1 MATEEQTIIQREAP
15 EVEALKLGL
24 IRAAK
29 GLSETAPVGGLPQ
42 TQFAGYDPFQDQ
54 ARTMAT
60 AGVGSFAPF
69 LTDAFA
75 GNQQA
80 SDMLEGEV
88 STAYRDALAGYSDA
102 DRNALLGTAGT
113 RVSDGIAGQ
122 ESAKAGI
129 LSALNAGNIDVDTA
143 QTLLGTITG
152 NVRGNIFGTPGQA
165 GTGSLSAIDAQR
177 LGIDQGITRSST
189 SDVNRARIAQELAL
203 ANARKAGDYG
213 KQQSDA
219 AIAALAGT
227 GFSPTEAGVGG
238 VFDPSATVSN
248 FFNPYETNVV
258 DRSLADLQ
266 RASNIAGLQ
275 EDANAAQ
282 AGAFGGS
289 RAGIVQSERDRNLL
303 DAQARIAAQLRQQ
316 GYGQALQQS
325 QQAFEAGQGRQ
336 QNLAQLTGQL
346 GQAGAGT
353 QLSGEQLAQQGA
365 LSSGQLGLSASQAAA
380 DLALRGGQ
388 LGLSAEQLAAEN
400 ARQSGILGL
409 QGASQA
415 ASGEA
420 QRGALSGDQARLGL
434 SEAELRANV
443 GLQGAQLG
451 MQGAQGLQSVAN
463 DIGAQAAQRAALAE
477 LQSGL
482 QSNDVNMMN
491 QLGGQR
497 FQTEQAQLDAQQQD
511 QLAEVYEPY
520 QRLGFYSDILRGAPT
535 TQMSISQSSTPNP
548 SLLNQIVGGA
558 ASGVGIA
565 GAANKIF

>member
-1 MATEEQTIIQREAP
+1 MAVEEQTIIQREAP

-29 GLSETAPVGGLPQ
+29 GLAETAPVGGLPQ

-54 ARTMAT
+54 ARTMASS
-60 AGVGSFAPF
+60 AIGSFAPF
-69 LTDAFA
+69 LTSAFA

-80 SDMLEGEV
+80 SDMLSGQV
-88 STAYRDALAGYSDA
+88 TDAYNNALASYSDA
-102 DRNALLGTAGT
+102 DRDALLNTAGT
-113 RVSDGIAGQ
+113 RVGS
-122 ESAKAGI
+122 GI
-129 LSALNAGNIDVDTA
+129 LNQGNDRIGIINALKAGNIDVDTA
-143 QTLLGTITG
+143 QGLLGTSTG

-165 GTGSLSAIDAQR
+165 GTGALSAIDAAR
-177 LGIDQGITRSST
+177 LGIDQGVTRGAT
-189 SDVNRARIAQELAL
+189 SDVNRARIAQETAL
-203 ANARKAGDYG
+203 ANARAAGTYG
-213 KQQSDA
+213 RTQADA
-219 AIAALAGT
+219 GIAALSGT
-227 GFSPTEAGVGG
+227 GG
-238 VFDPSATVSN
+238 VFDPSATVSK

-289 RAGIVQSERDRNLL
+289 RAGIVQAERDRNLL

-316 GYGQALQQS
+316 GYGQALGQA
-325 QQAFEAGQGRQ
+325 QQAFESGQGRQ
-336 QNLAQLTGQL
+336 QQLAQLTGQL
-346 GQAGAGT
+346 GQAGAAT

-388 LGLSAEQLAAEN
+388 LGLSAEQLASEN
-400 ARQSGILGL
+400 ARQRGALGL

-415 ASGEA
+415 ASGFSQA
-420 QRGALSGDQARLGL
+420 GALAGDMARLGL

-482 QSNDVNMMN
+482 QSNDISMMN

-548 SLLNQIVGGA
+548 SLLNQVVGGA
-558 ASGVGIA
+558 ASGLGIA
-565 GAANKIF
+565 GAASKIF

>member
-15 EVEALKLGL
+15 EVEAFKLGL
-24 IRAAK
+24 INAAK

-54 ARTMAT
+54 ARTRAT
-60 AGVGSFAPF
+60 SALGSFAPF
-69 LTDAFA
+69 LTQAFA

-80 SDMLEGEV
+80 SGMLQDEV
-88 STAYRDALAGYSDA
+88 ASLYRDSLIDYDEVVRS
-102 DRNALLGTAGT
+102 NLL
-113 RVSDGIAGQ
+113 Q
-122 ESAKAGI
+122 
-129 LSALNAGNIDVDTA
+129 NAGNSVLAGVGSAAGNRGILGAVSAGNTDVDVA
-143 QTLLGTITG
+143 QTDFTKIME
-152 NVRGNIFGTPGQA
+152 NARRNIFGTPEEV
-165 GTGSLSAIDAQR
+165 GSGA
-177 LGIDQGITRSST
+177 LGATD
-189 SDVNRARIAQELAL
+189 
-203 ANARKAGDYG
+203 KAV
-213 KQQSDA
+213 Q
-219 AIAALAGT
+219 ALAGT
-227 GFSPTEAGVGG
+227 GFSATDTGVGG
-238 VFDPSATVSN
+238 IYDPSRGTAVAD

-303 DAQARIAAQLRQQ
+303 DAQARIAGQLRQQ

-325 QQAFEAGQGRQ
+325 QQAFESGQGRQ

-346 GQAGAGT
+346 GIQG
-353 QLSGEQLAQQGA
+353 GE
-365 LSSGQLGLSASQAAA
+365 
-380 DLALRGGQ
+380 
-388 LGLSAEQLAAEN
+388 LGLSAEQLASEN
-400 ARQSGILGL
+400 ARQKGILGL
-409 QGASQA
+409 QGASQQGQL
-415 ASGEA
+415 ASEA
-420 QRGALSGDQARLGL
+420 ARLGL

-443 GLQGAQLG
+443 GLQGAQFGL
-451 MQGAQGLQSVAN
+451 QGAQGLQSVAN
-463 DIGAQAAQRAALAE
+463 DIGAQSAQRAALAE

-482 QSNDVNMMN
+482 QSNDVNMIN

-497 FQTEQAQLDAQQQD
+497 FQTEQAQKDAQQQD

-565 GAANKIF
+565 GAASKIF

>member
-1 MATEEQTIIQREAP
+1 MAVEEQTIIQREAP

-29 GLSETAPVGGLPQ
+29 GLAETAPVGGLPQ

-54 ARTMAT
+54 ARTMASS
-60 AGVGSFAPF
+60 AIGSFAPF

-75 GNQQA
+75 GNKQA
-80 SDMLEGEV
+80 SDMLSGQV
-88 STAYRDALAGYSDA
+88 TDAYNNALASYTDA
-102 DRNALLGTAGT
+102 DRGALLGTAGT
-113 RVSDGIAGQ
+113 RVSSGITNQDAARQ
-122 ESAKAGI
+122 GI
-129 LSALNAGNIDVDTA
+129 ISALQAGNIDVDTA
-143 QTLLGTITG
+143 QGLLGTVTG
-152 NVRGNIFGTPGQA
+152 NVRRNIFGVPGGA
-165 GTGSLSAIDAQR
+165 SGVLSAT
-177 LGIDQGITRSST
+177 DQ
-189 SDVNRARIAQELAL
+189 AKAAQELAVTK
-203 ANARKAGDYG
+203 ARAAGDYG
-213 KQQSDA
+213 KAQSDA

-227 GFSPTEAGVGG
+227 GGA
-238 VFDPSATVSN
+238 FDPSATVSK

-266 RASNIAGLQ
+266 RASDIAALQ

-289 RAGIVQSERDRNLL
+289 RAGIVQAERDRNLL

-316 GYGQALQQS
+316 GYGQALQQA

-336 QNLAQLTGQL
+336 QQLAQLTGQL

-353 QLSGEQLAQQGA
+353 QLSAEQLAQQGA
-365 LSSGQLGLSASQAAA
+365 LGTGQLRLQ
-380 DLALRGGQ
+380 GGE
-388 LGLSAEQLAAEN
+388 LGLSAEELAARN
-400 ARQSGILGL
+400 AQQRAGL
-409 QGASQA
+409 AS
-415 ASGEA
+415 EA
-420 QRGALSGDQARLGL
+420 ARLGL

-451 MQGAQGLQSVAN
+451 LQGAQGLQSVAN
-463 DIGAQAAQRAALAE
+463 DIGAQAAQRAAMGE

-482 QSNDVNMMN
+482 QSNDISMIN

-497 FQTEQAQLDAQQQD
+497 FQTEQAKLDAQQQD

-535 TQMSISQSSTPNP
+535 TQMSISQASSPNP

>member
-1 MATEEQTIIQREAP
+1 M
-15 EVEALKLGL
+15 
-24 IRAAK
+24 
-29 GLSETAPVGGLPQ
+29 
-42 TQFAGYDPFQDQ
+42 
-54 ARTMAT
+54 
-60 AGVGSFAPF
+60 
-69 LTDAFA
+69 
-75 GNQQA
+75 
-80 SDMLEGEV
+80 
-88 STAYRDALAGYSDA
+88 
-102 DRNALLGTAGT
+102 
-113 RVSDGIAGQ
+113 
-122 ESAKAGI
+122 
-129 LSALNAGNIDVDTA
+129 
-143 QTLLGTITG
+143 
-152 NVRGNIFGTPGQA
+152 
-165 GTGSLSAIDAQR
+165 
-177 LGIDQGITRSST
+177 
-189 SDVNRARIAQELAL
+189 
-203 ANARKAGDYG
+203 
-213 KQQSDA
+213 
-219 AIAALAGT
+219 
-227 GFSPTEAGVGG
+227 
-238 VFDPSATVSN
+238 
-248 FFNPYETNVV
+248 
-258 DRSLADLQ
+258 
-266 RASNIAGLQ
+266 Q

-316 GYGQALQQS
+316 GYGQALGQA
-325 QQAFEAGQGRQ
+325 QQAFESGQGRQ

-346 GQAGAGT
+346 GQAGAAT

-388 LGLSAEQLAAEN
+388 LGLSAEQL
-400 ARQSGILGL
+400 GL
-409 QGASQA
+409 QGAAQQGNL
-415 ASGEA
+415 ASEA
-420 QRGALSGDQARLGL
+420 ARLGL

-511 QLAEVYEPY
+511 SLAEVYEPY

-565 GAANKIF
+565 GAASKIF

>member
-29 GLSETAPVGGLPQ
+29 GLAETAPVGGLPQ
-42 TQFAGYDPFQDQ
+42 TQFAGYDPFQDR
-54 ARTMAT
+54 ARTMADS
-60 AGVGSFAPF
+60 AIGSFAPY

-80 SDMLEGEV
+80 SNMLSGQV
-88 STAYRDALAGYSDA
+88 TDAYNNALAGYSDA
-102 DRNALLGTAGT
+102 DRTALLNMMGG
-113 RVSDGIAGQ
+113 RVATGIGSEAD
-122 ESAKAGI
+122 KTGI
-129 LSALNAGNIDVDTA
+129 LGAIGMGNTATANA
-143 QTLLGTITG
+143 
-152 NVRGNIFGTPGQA
+152 RSNIFGIPGQA
-165 GTGSLSAIDAQR
+165 GTGSLSAVDAAR
-177 LGIDQGITRSST
+177 LGIDQGVTRGAT
-189 SDVNRARIAQELAL
+189 SDVNRARIAQETAL
-203 ANARKAGDYG
+203 ANARAAGSYG
-213 KQQSDA
+213 KTQADA
-219 AIAALAGT
+219 GIAALSGT
-227 GFSPTEAGVGG
+227 GGA
-238 VFDPSATVSN
+238 FDPSATVSK

-316 GYGQALQQS
+316 GYGQALGQA
-325 QQAFEAGQGRQ
+325 QQAFESGQGRQ

-346 GQAGAGT
+346 GQAGAAT

-388 LGLSAEQLAAEN
+388 LGLSAEQL
-400 ARQSGILGL
+400 GL
-409 QGASQA
+409 QGAAQQGNL
-415 ASGEA
+415 ASEA
-420 QRGALSGDQARLGL
+420 ARLGL

-511 QLAEVYEPY
+511 SLAEVYEPY

-565 GAANKIF
+565 GAASKIF

>member
-29 GLSETAPVGGLPQ
+29 GLAETAPVGGLPQ
-42 TQFAGYDPFQDQ
+42 TQFAGYDPFQNQ

-60 AGVGSFAPF
+60 AGVGSFAPY

-80 SDMLEGEV
+80 SDMLTGQV
-88 STAYRDALAGYSDA
+88 TDAYNNALAGYSDA
-102 DRNALLGTAGT
+102 DRTALLNMMGGRITT
-113 RVSDGIAGQ
+113 GIGSEAD
-122 ESAKAGI
+122 KTGI
-129 LSALNAGNIDVDTA
+129 LGAIGMGNTAIDNARA
-143 QTLLGTITG
+143 
-152 NVRGNIFGTPGQA
+152 NIFGTPGQA
-165 GTGSLSAIDAQR
+165 GTGALSAIDAQR
-177 LGIDQGITRSST
+177 LGIDQGVTRTST
-189 SDVNRARIAQELAL
+189 SDAERARLAQVEAVTK
-203 ANARKAGDYG
+203 ARAAGDFG
-213 KQQSDA
+213 KQKATDA
-219 AIAALAGT
+219 ISALAGT
-227 GFSPTEAGVGG
+227 GFSPTAEGIGG
-238 VFDPSATVSN
+238 VFDPSGTVSK

-316 GYGQALQQS
+316 GYGQALGQA
-325 QQAFEAGQGRQ
+325 QQAFESGQGRQ
-336 QNLAQLTGQL
+336 QQLAQLTGQL

-353 QLSGEQLAQQGA
+353 QLSAEQLAQQGA

-388 LGLSAEQLAAEN
+388 LGLSAEQL
-400 ARQSGILGL
+400 GL
-409 QGASQA
+409 QGAAQQGNF
-415 ASGEA
+415 ASEA
-420 QRGALSGDQARLGL
+420 ARLGL

-511 QLAEVYEPY
+511 SLAEVYEPY

-565 GAANKIF
+565 GAASKIF

>member
-1 MATEEQTIIQREAP
+1 MAVEEQTIIQREAP
-15 EVEALKLGL
+15 EVEAYKLGL
-24 IRAAK
+24 INAAK
-29 GLSETAPVGGLPQ
+29 DLSQTAPVGGLPQ

-54 ARTMAT
+54 SRTMAQS
-60 AGVGSFAPF
+60 AIGSFAPF

-80 SDMLEGEV
+80 TDMLKGQV
-88 STAYRDALAGYSDA
+88 TDQYNDALASYTDA
-102 DRNALLGTAGT
+102 DRDSLLNSATTAVRGGVTNQNVSRAGIINAL
-113 RVSDGIAGQ
+113 Q
-122 ESAKAGI
+122 
-129 LSALNAGNIDVDTA
+129 AGNIDVGTA
-143 QTLLGTITG
+143 QQLLGTITD
-152 NVRGNIFGTPGQA
+152 NVRGNIFGVPGEA
-165 GTGSLSAIDAQR
+165 GTGALSAIDEAR
-177 LGIDQGITRSST
+177 LGIDQGITRGVT
-189 SDVNRARIAQELAL
+189 SDVERARLAQETAVL
-203 ANARKAGDYG
+203 NARAAGTFG
-213 KQQSDA
+213 ATQANSGIGALTNTGA
-219 AIAALAGT
+219 AFNPNAVNLAGET
-227 GFSPTEAGVGG
+227 A
-238 VFDPSATVSN
+238 VSN
-248 FFNPYETNVV
+248 FFNPYDTNVI
-258 DRSLADLQ
+258 DKSLADLQ
-266 RASNIAGLQ
+266 RSSDIASLS

-282 AGAFGGS
+282 AGAYGGS
-289 RAGIVQSERDRNLL
+289 RAGIVQTERDKNLL
-303 DAQARIAAQLRQQ
+303 DAQARIAGQLRQQ

-325 QQAFEAGQGRQ
+325 QQAYESGQGRQ
-336 QNLAQLTGQL
+336 QQLAQLTGQL
-346 GQAGAGT
+346 GQASAAT
-353 QLSGEQLAQQGA
+353 QLNFEQLAQQGA

-400 ARQSGILGL
+400 ARQGGILGL

-415 ASGEA
+415 ATGFSQA
-420 QRGALSGDQARLGL
+420 GALAGDMARLGL
-434 SEAELRANV
+434 SEAELRANT

-463 DIGAQAAQRAALAE
+463 DIGAQAAQRASLAGI
-477 LQSGL
+477 QSGL

-565 GAANKIF
+565 GAASKIF

>member
-1 MATEEQTIIQREAP
+1 MAVEEQTIIQREAP

-29 GLSETAPVGGLPQ
+29 GLAETAPVGGLPQ

-60 AGVGSFAPF
+60 SAIGSFAPY
-69 LTDAFA
+69 LTEAFA

-80 SDMLEGEV
+80 SDMLSGQV
-88 STAYRDALAGYSDA
+88 TDAYRDALAGYSDA
-102 DRNALLGTAGT
+102 DRTALLNTMANRIT
-113 RVSDGIAGQ
+113 TGIGSEADRT
-122 ESAKAGI
+122 GI
-129 LSALNAGNIDVDTA
+129 LGAIGDLGDVT
-143 QTLLGTITG
+143 T
-152 NVRGNIFGTPGQA
+152 NVRKNIFGVPGGA
-165 GTGSLSAIDAQR
+165 SGVLSAT
-177 LGIDQGITRSST
+177 DQA
-189 SDVNRARIAQELAL
+189 RAAQELAVTK
-203 ANARKAGDYG
+203 AREAGDYG
-213 KQQSDA
+213 KAQSDA

-227 GFSPTEAGVGG
+227 GGA
-238 VFDPSATVSN
+238 FDPSATVSK

-266 RASNIAGLQ
+266 RASDIAALQ

-289 RAGIVQSERDRNLL
+289 RAGIVQAERDRNLL

-316 GYGQALQQS
+316 GYGQALQQA

-336 QNLAQLTGQL
+336 QQLAQLTGQL

-353 QLSGEQLAQQGA
+353 QLSAEQLAQQGA
-365 LSSGQLGLSASQAAA
+365 LGTGQLRLQ
-380 DLALRGGQ
+380 GGE
-388 LGLSAEQLAAEN
+388 LGLSAEELAARN
-400 ARQSGILGL
+400 AQQRAGL
-409 QGASQA
+409 AS
-415 ASGEA
+415 EA
-420 QRGALSGDQARLGL
+420 ARLGL

-451 MQGAQGLQSVAN
+451 LQGAQGLQSVAN
-463 DIGAQAAQRAALAE
+463 DIGAQAAQRAAMGE

-482 QSNDVNMMN
+482 QSNDISMIN

-497 FQTEQAQLDAQQQD
+497 FQTEQAKLDAQQQD

-548 SLLNQIVGGA
+548 SLLNQVVGGA
-558 ASGVGIA
+558 ASGLGIA
-565 GAANKIF
+565 GAASKIF

>member
-1 MATEEQTIIQREAP
+1 MAVEEQTIIQREAP
-15 EVEALKLGL
+15 EVEAYKLGL
-24 IRAAK
+24 IKAAK

-54 ARTMAT
+54 SRTMAQS
-60 AGVGSFAPF
+60 AIGSFSPF
-69 LTDAFA
+69 LTQAFA

-80 SDMLEGEV
+80 TDMLTGQV
-88 STAYRDALAGYSDA
+88 TDQYNNALASYTDA
-102 DRNALLGTAGT
+102 DRDSLLNSATTAVRGGVT
-113 RVSDGIAGQ
+113 NQNISR
-122 ESAKAGI
+122 AGI
-129 LSALNAGNIDVDTA
+129 ISALQAGNIDVNTA
-143 QTLLGTITG
+143 QSLLAGITSS
-152 NVRGNIFGTPGQA
+152 VDSNIFGTPGVA
-165 GTGSLSAIDAQR
+165 GSGVLSAIDAER
-177 LGIDQGITRSST
+177 LGINQGVDRAVG
-189 SDVNRARIAQELAL
+189 SDVERARLAQETAL
-203 ANARKAGDYG
+203 ANARAAGTYG
-213 KQQSDA
+213 RTSADSG
-219 AIAALAGT
+219 IAALSGT
-227 GFSPTEAGVGG
+227 GGIYDPTSGTA
-238 VFDPSATVSN
+238 VSD

-266 RASNIAGLQ
+266 RSSDIASLS

-282 AGAFGGS
+282 AGAYGGS

-303 DAQARIAAQLRQQ
+303 DAQARIAGQLRQQ

-325 QQAFEAGQGRQ
+325 QQAFESGQGRQ
-336 QNLAQLTGQL
+336 QQLAQLTGQL
-346 GQAGAGT
+346 GQAGAAT
-353 QLSGEQLAQQGA
+353 QLSGESLAQQGA

-388 LGLSAEQLAAEN
+388 LGLSAEQLSAEN
-400 ARQSGILGL
+400 ARQGGILGL

-415 ASGEA
+415 ATGFSQA
-420 QRGALSGDQARLGL
+420 GALAGDMARLGL
-434 SEAELRANV
+434 SEAELRANT

-463 DIGAQAAQRAALAE
+463 DIGAQAAQRASLAGI
-477 LQSGL
+477 QSGL
-482 QSNDVNMMN
+482 QANDVGMMN

-565 GAANKIF
+565 GAASKIF

>member
-1 MATEEQTIIQREAP
+1 MAVEEQTIIQREAP

-42 TQFAGYDPFQDQ
+42 TQFAGYDPLQDR

-60 AGVGSFAPF
+60 SAIGSFAPF

-75 GNQQA
+75 GNQEA
-80 SDMLEGEV
+80 ANRLKTSV
-88 STAYRDALAGYSDA
+88 TKAYTDALADYTDA
-102 DRNALLGTAGT
+102 DRTALLNTMANRIT
-113 RVSDGIAGQ
+113 TGIGSEAD
-122 ESAKAGI
+122 KTGI
-129 LSALNAGNIDVDTA
+129 LGAIGLGNIA
-143 QTLLGTITG
+143 RG
-152 NVRGNIFGTPGQA
+152 NVRENIFGIPGQA
-165 GTGSLSAIDAQR
+165 GTGVLSAIDAQR
-177 LGIDQGITRSST
+177 LGIDQGVTRAST
-189 SDVNRARIAQELAL
+189 ADAERARLAQVEAV
-203 ANARKAGDYG
+203 RKAREAGKYG
-213 KQQSDA
+213 KDRA
-219 AIAALAGT
+219 ADAIAALAGT
-227 GFSPTEAGVGG
+227 GFSPTAEGIGG
-238 VFDPSATVSN
+238 VFDPSATVSK

-266 RASNIAGLQ
+266 RASDIAALQ
-275 EDANAAQ
+275 EDAQAAQ

-289 RAGIVQSERDRNLL
+289 RAGIVQAERDRNLL

-316 GYGQALQQS
+316 GYGQALTQA

-336 QNLAQLTGQL
+336 QQLAQLTGQL

-353 QLSGEQLAQQGA
+353 QLNAEQLAQQGA
-365 LSSGQLGLSASQAAA
+365 LGSGQLGLRASQAAA
-380 DLALRGGQ
+380 DLALRGGE
-388 LGLSAEQLAAEN
+388 LGLSAEELALREA
-400 ARQSGILGL
+400 AQ
-409 QGASQA
+409 QGSLAS
-415 ASGEA
+415 EA
-420 QRGALSGDQARLGL
+420 ARLGL

-451 MQGAQGLQSVAN
+451 LQGAQGLQSVAN

-482 QSNDVNMMN
+482 QRQDIDMIN

-497 FQTEQAQLDAQQQD
+497 FQTEQAKLDAQQQD

-535 TQMSISQSSTPNP
+535 TQMSISQASSPNP

-558 ASGVGIA
+558 ASGLGIA
-565 GAANKIF
+565 GAASKIF

>member
-1 MATEEQTIIQREAP
+1 MAVEEQTIIQREAP

-29 GLSETAPVGGLPQ
+29 GLAETAPVGGLPQ

-54 ARTMAT
+54 ARTMASS
-60 AGVGSFAPF
+60 AIGSFAPF
-69 LTDAFA
+69 LTEAFA

-80 SDMLEGEV
+80 RDMLGDEV
-88 STAYRDALAGYSDA
+88 STAYRNALADYTDA
-102 DRNALLGTAGT
+102 DRTALLNTMAN
-113 RVSDGIAGQ
+113 RIA
-122 ESAKAGI
+122 AGI
-129 LSALNAGNIDVDTA
+129 GSEADATGI
-143 QTLLGTITG
+143 LGAIGDLGGVTT
-152 NVRGNIFGTPGQA
+152 NVRRNIFGVPGGA
-165 GTGSLSAIDAQR
+165 SGVLSAT
-177 LGIDQGITRSST
+177 DQA
-189 SDVNRARIAQELAL
+189 RAAQELAVTK
-203 ANARKAGDYG
+203 AREAGDYG
-213 KQQSDA
+213 KAQSDA

-227 GFSPTEAGVGG
+227 GGA
-238 VFDPSATVSN
+238 FDPSATVSK

-266 RASNIAGLQ
+266 RASDIAALQ

-289 RAGIVQSERDRNLL
+289 RAGIVQAERDRNLL

-336 QNLAQLTGQL
+336 QQLAQLTGQL

-353 QLSGEQLAQQGA
+353 QLNAEQLAQQGA
-365 LSSGQLGLSASQAAA
+365 LGTGQLRLQ
-380 DLALRGGQ
+380 GGE

-400 ARQSGILGL
+400 ARQRGILGL

-415 ASGEA
+415 ASGQA
-420 QRGALSGDQARLGL
+420 QAGALAGDMARLGL

-451 MQGAQGLQSVAN
+451 LQGAQGLQSVAN

-482 QSNDVNMMN
+482 QRQDVDMMN

-497 FQTEQAQLDAQQQD
+497 FQTEQARLDAQQQD

-548 SLLNQIVGGA
+548 SLLNQVVGGA
-558 ASGVGIA
+558 ASGLGIA
-565 GAANKIF
+565 GAASKIF

>member
-29 GLSETAPVGGLPQ
+29 GLAETAPVGGLPQ

-54 ARTMAT
+54 ARTMAES
-60 AGVGSFAPF
+60 AIGSFAPF
-69 LTDAFA
+69 LTEAFA

-80 SDMLEGEV
+80 RDMLGGEV
-88 STAYRDALAGYSDA
+88 STAYRDALADYTDA
-102 DRNALLGTAGT
+102 DRTALLNTMANRITAGIGT
-113 RVSDGIAGQ
+113 EADRT
-122 ESAKAGI
+122 GI
-129 LSALNAGNIDVDTA
+129 LGAIAMGNTAIDNART
-143 QTLLGTITG
+143 
-152 NVRGNIFGTPGQA
+152 NIFGTPGQA
-165 GTGSLSAIDAQR
+165 GTGALSAIDAQR
-177 LGIDQGITRSST
+177 LGIDQGITRAST
-189 SDVNRARIAQELAL
+189 ADAERARLAQVEAVKK
-203 ANARKAGDYG
+203 ARAAGDYG
-213 KQQSDA
+213 KDRA
-219 AIAALAGT
+219 ADAIAALAGT
-227 GFSPTEAGVGG
+227 GFSPNAEGIGG

-266 RASNIAGLQ
+266 RASDIAALQ

-289 RAGIVQSERDRNLL
+289 RAGIVQAERDRNLL

-316 GYGQALQQS
+316 GYGQALGQA

-336 QNLAQLTGQL
+336 QQLAQLTGQL

-353 QLSGEQLAQQGA
+353 QLSAEQLAQQGA

-388 LGLSAEQLAAEN
+388 LGLSAEQL
-400 ARQSGILGL
+400 GL
-409 QGASQA
+409 QGAAQQGSL
-415 ASGEA
+415 ASEA
-420 QRGALSGDQARLGL
+420 ARLGL

-482 QSNDVNMMN
+482 QSNDVSMMN

-511 QLAEVYEPY
+511 SLSEVYEPY

-548 SLLNQIVGGA
+548 SLLNQVVGGA

-565 GAANKIF
+565 GAASKIF

>member
-1 MATEEQTIIQREAP
+1 MAVEEQTIIQREAP

-42 TQFAGYDPFQDQ
+42 TQFAGYDPLQDR

-60 AGVGSFAPF
+60 SAIGSFAPF

-75 GNQQA
+75 GNQEA
-80 SDMLEGEV
+80 ANRLKTSV
-88 STAYRDALAGYSDA
+88 TKAYTDALADYTDA
-102 DRNALLGTAGT
+102 DRTALLNTMANRIT
-113 RVSDGIAGQ
+113 TGIGSEAD
-122 ESAKAGI
+122 KTGI
-129 LSALNAGNIDVDTA
+129 LGAIGLGNIA
-143 QTLLGTITG
+143 RG
-152 NVRGNIFGTPGQA
+152 NVRENIFGIPGQA
-165 GTGSLSAIDAQR
+165 GTGVLSAIDAQR
-177 LGIDQGITRSST
+177 LGIDQGVTRAST
-189 SDVNRARIAQELAL
+189 ADAERARLAQVEAV
-203 ANARKAGDYG
+203 RKAREAGKYG
-213 KQQSDA
+213 KDRA
-219 AIAALAGT
+219 ADAIAALAGT
-227 GFSPTEAGVGG
+227 GFSPTAEGIGG
-238 VFDPSATVSN
+238 VFDPSATVSK

-266 RASNIAGLQ
+266 RASDIASLR
-275 EDANAAQ
+275 EDAQAAQ

-289 RAGIVQSERDRNLL
+289 RAGIVQAERDRNLL

-316 GYGQALQQS
+316 GYGQALTQA

-336 QNLAQLTGQL
+336 QQLAQLTGQL

-353 QLSGEQLAQQGA
+353 QLNAEQLAQQGA
-365 LSSGQLGLSASQAAA
+365 LGSGQLGLRASQAAA
-380 DLALRGGQ
+380 DLALRGGE
-388 LGLSAEQLAAEN
+388 LGLSAEELALREA
-400 ARQSGILGL
+400 AQ
-409 QGASQA
+409 QGSLAS
-415 ASGEA
+415 EA
-420 QRGALSGDQARLGL
+420 ARLGL

-451 MQGAQGLQSVAN
+451 LQGAQGLQSVAN

-482 QSNDVNMMN
+482 QRQDIDMIN

-497 FQTEQAQLDAQQQD
+497 FQTEQAKLDAQQQD

-535 TQMSISQSSTPNP
+535 TQMSISQASSPNP

-558 ASGVGIA
+558 ASGLGIA
-565 GAANKIF
+565 GAASKIF

>member
-54 ARTMAT
+54 ARTMASS
-60 AGVGSFAPF
+60 AIGSFAPF

-80 SDMLEGEV
+80 SDMLSGQV
-88 STAYRDALAGYSDA
+88 TDAYNNALASYTDA
-102 DRNALLGTAGT
+102 DRDALLGTAGT
-113 RVSDGIAGQ
+113 RVSSGITNQDAARQ
-122 ESAKAGI
+122 GI
-129 LSALNAGNIDVDTA
+129 ISALQAGNIDVDTA
-143 QTLLGTITG
+143 QNLLGTVTG
-152 NVRGNIFGTPGQA
+152 NVRRNIFGVPGGA
-165 GTGSLSAIDAQR
+165 SGVLSAT
-177 LGIDQGITRSST
+177 DQA
-189 SDVNRARIAQELAL
+189 RAAQELAVTK
-203 ANARKAGDYG
+203 AREAGNYG
-213 KQQSDA
+213 RTTSDA

-227 GFSPTEAGVGG
+227 GGA
-238 VFDPSATVSN
+238 FDPSATVSK

-266 RASNIAGLQ
+266 RASDIASLQ

-289 RAGIVQSERDRNLL
+289 RAGIVQAERDRNLL

-336 QNLAQLTGQL
+336 QQLAQLTGQL

-353 QLSGEQLAQQGA
+353 QLNAEQLAQQGA
-365 LSSGQLGLSASQAAA
+365 LGTGQLRLQ
-380 DLALRGGQ
+380 GGE

-400 ARQSGILGL
+400 ARQRGILGL
-409 QGASQA
+409 QGASQD
-415 ASGEA
+415 ASGQA
-420 QRGALSGDQARLGL
+420 QAGALAGDMARLGL

-482 QSNDVNMMN
+482 QSNDVSMMN

-511 QLAEVYEPY
+511 SLAEVYEPY

-548 SLLNQIVGGA
+548 SLLNQVVGGA

-565 GAANKIF
+565 GAASKIF

>member
-1 MATEEQTIIQREAP
+1 MAVEEQTIIQREAP

-42 TQFAGYDPFQDQ
+42 TQFAGYDPLQDR

-60 AGVGSFAPF
+60 SAIGSFAPF

-75 GNQQA
+75 GNQEAANRLKTTVTQA
-80 SDMLEGEV
+80 
-88 STAYRDALAGYSDA
+88 YNDALADYTDA
-102 DRNALLGTAGT
+102 DRTALLNTMANRIT
-113 RVSDGIAGQ
+113 SGIGSEAD
-122 ESAKAGI
+122 ATGI
-129 LSALNAGNIDVDTA
+129 LGAIGLGNIA
-143 QTLLGTITG
+143 RG
-152 NVRGNIFGTPGQA
+152 NVRENIFGLPEQA
-165 GTGSLSAIDAQR
+165 GTGALSAIDAQR
-177 LGIDQGITRSST
+177 IGIDQGITRANT
-189 SDVNRARIAQELAL
+189 ADAERARLAQVEAVKK
-203 ANARKAGDYG
+203 AREAGKYG
-213 KQQSDA
+213 KDRA
-219 AIAALAGT
+219 ADAIAALAGT
-227 GFSPTEAGVGG
+227 GFSPTAEGIGG
-238 VFDPSATVSN
+238 VFDPSATVSK

-266 RASNIAGLQ
+266 RASDIAALQ
-275 EDANAAQ
+275 EDAQAAQ

-289 RAGIVQSERDRNLL
+289 RAGIVQAERGRNLL

-316 GYGQALQQS
+316 GYGQALGQA

-353 QLSGEQLAQQGA
+353 QLSAEQLAQQGA
-365 LSSGQLGLSASQAAA
+365 LGSGQLGLSASQAAA

-388 LGLSAEQLAAEN
+388 LGLSAEELALREA
-400 ARQSGILGL
+400 AQ
-409 QGASQA
+409 QGSLAS
-415 ASGEA
+415 EA
-420 QRGALSGDQARLGL
+420 ARLGL

-451 MQGAQGLQSVAN
+451 LQGAQGLQSVAN
-463 DIGAQAAQRAALAE
+463 DIGAQAAQRAAMAE

-482 QSNDVNMMN
+482 QRQDIDMIN

-497 FQTEQAQLDAQQQD
+497 FQTDQAQLDAQQQD

-535 TQMSISQSSTPNP
+535 TQMSISQASSPNP
-548 SLLNQIVGGA
+548 SLLNQVVGGA
-558 ASGVGIA
+558 ASGLGIA
-565 GAANKIF
+565 GAASKIF

>member
-24 IRAAK
+24 INAAK
-29 GLSETAPVGGLPQ
+29 GLAETAPVGGLPQ
-42 TQFAGYDPFQDQ
+42 TQFAGYDPFQNQ

-60 AGVGSFAPF
+60 SAIGSFAPF
-69 LTDAFA
+69 LTDAFR

-80 SDMLEGEV
+80 KGMLQDEV
-88 STAYRDALAGYSDA
+88 TDAY
-102 DRNALLGTAGT
+102 RNALTEYDEGIRNTLLNNAGDRIT
-113 RVSDGIAGQ
+113 SGIGSAAGNR
-122 ESAKAGI
+122 GI
-129 LSALNAGNIDVDTA
+129 LGAIATGNTDVDTA
-143 QTLLGTITG
+143 QTDFSTVMA
-152 NVRGNIFGTPGQA
+152 NARQNIFGTPGVV
-165 GTGSLSAIDAQR
+165 GSGA
-177 LGIDQGITRSST
+177 LGATD
-189 SDVNRARIAQELAL
+189 
-203 ANARKAGDYG
+203 KAV
-213 KQQSDA
+213 Q
-219 AIAALAGT
+219 ALAGT
-227 GFSPTEAGVGG
+227 GFSPTAAGVGG
-238 VFDPSATVSN
+238 IYDPTAGTAVTD

-289 RAGIVQSERDRNLL
+289 RAGIVQAERDRNLL

-316 GYGQALQQS
+316 GYGQSLQQS

-346 GQAGAGT
+346 RLQG
-353 QLSGEQLAQQGA
+353 GE
-365 LSSGQLGLSASQAAA
+365 
-380 DLALRGGQ
+380 
-388 LGLSAEQLAAEN
+388 LGLSAEQLASEN
-400 ARQSGILGL
+400 ARQKGILGL
-409 QGASQA
+409 QGAAQQGSL
-415 ASGEA
+415 ASEA
-420 QRGALSGDQARLGL
+420 ARLGL

-443 GLQGAQLG
+443 GLQGGQFSL
-451 MQGAQGLQSVAN
+451 QGAQGLQSVAN

-511 QLAEVYEPY
+511 SLAEVYEPY

-565 GAANKIF
+565 GAASKIF